1 MIEIN
6 PEFNTGN
13 QERLNLI
20 LAQIKVEST
29 PTIVMSPIVVL
40 ILESRC
46 PIIIGQSII
55 INSEVEIVKLS
66 QGQVGYSIPVL
77 KNFFHITYVENH
89 GGIFGLCRSE

>member
-6 PEFNTGN
+6 PEFNARN

-29 PTIVMSPIVVL
+29 PSIVMGPIVVL

-46 PIIIGQSII
+46 PII
-55 INSEVEIVKLS
+55 V
-66 QGQVGYSIPVL
+66 
-77 KNFFHITYVENH
+77 HIEY
-89 GGIFGLCRSE
+89 LRQAWQKK